1 MSGPFVHVHHVR
13 FEEVDAAGIVYFA
26 HFFSWCHDA
35 MEAMLGAVDGGYA
48 GLVMKRRLGL
58 PAVHV
63 EADFES
69 PLRFGDD
76 VRIAVTAERLG
87 TSSVTLRFDLAR
99 ASDGG
104 RVATLRHVAVLT
116 DLVELKSRPLP
127 DDVRR
132 VLESMKLP
140 G

>member
-1 MSGPFVHVHHVR
+1 MTAPFVHVHHVR
-13 FEEVDAAGIVYFA
+13 FEEVAAAGIVYFA

-35 MEAMLGAVDGGYA
+35 MEAMLGAVDGGYS

-63 EADFES
+63 EANFAS

-76 VRIAVTAERLG
+76 VRIAVSVERIG
-87 TSSVTLRFDLAR
+87 TSSVALRFDLAR

-104 RVATLRHVAVLT
+104 HVATLRHVAVLT
-116 DLVELKSRPLP
+116 DLNELRSRPLP
-127 DDVRR
+127 DDVRE
-132 VLESMKLP
+132 VLSGL
-140 G
+140 GR

>member
-1 MSGPFVHVHHVR
+1 VSAPFVHVHHVR

-35 MEAMLGAVDGGYA
+35 MEALLGTLEGGYA
-48 GLVMKRRLGL
+48 GLVVRRRLGL

-63 EADFES
+63 EADFVS

-76 VRIAVTAERLG
+76 VRVAVSVERLG

-99 ASDGG
+99 ESDRGH
-104 RVATLRHVAVLT
+104 VATLRHVAVLT
-116 DLVELKSRPLP
+116 DLVQLKSRPLP
-127 DDVRR
+127 DDVRKA
-132 VLESMKLP
+132 LEAVKVS
-140 G
+140 